1 MTAEVFP
8 TLIFTV
14 KIGKLLIVLRSECRA
29 VAAKYILLAHITESY
44 YARSYIG
51 CNIRLDNAVCYA
63 KAFSVILIAF
73 NFFNAYHN
81 HHSVLISFAVYS
93 SPHGSTLAEASE

>member
-1 MTAEVFP
+1 MLERIAKLQLSVF
-8 TLIFTV
+8 FA
-14 KIGKLLIVLRSECRA
+14 GS
-29 VAAKYILLAHITESY
+29 AKEMCIRD
-44 YARSYIG
+44 RSYIG

-81 HHSVLISFAVYS
+81 YHSVLISFAVYS
-93 SPHGSTLAEASE
+93 SPHGSTRCV